1 MRCIPNAPGAT
12 ACATVRG
19 SAGTRL
25 DAMSALFP
33 HDLPG
38 IFLREIEAQKRPHDG
53 LLHASTDLN
62 GSMRHVML
70 RAVGA
75 PSKSRSIASGIRLM
89 HGTLW
94 HEWFHQTLIKRGI
107 PFFHELNLTEHMP
120 EGWSGTADWVFWH
133 PEYQAFILGD
143 LKTSKGE
150 ALFWINKDGA
160 KNEHIWQ
167 LSAYFYALVNMGL
180 PMVKGMGVMYW
191 PMNDTN
197 DGDVILPTIQE
208 VEPLPEDVVTGRMA
222 ERWSLTQEYVGSI
235 EAGPHDLLQNPE
247 YYLTDALA
255 PVQER
260 VQKVIWNKAQGV
272 FNVVLAPH
280 WSARFCDFAP
290 PLCTCSEQGTTKIGH
305 YTLEGEFVH
314 REGYEDVNPTV
325 RPSPAQYR
333 SKQRSESEGDK

>member
-1 MRCIPNAPGAT
+1 
-12 ACATVRG
+12 
-19 SAGTRL
+19 
-25 DAMSALFP
+25 MSALFP

-38 IFLREIEAQKRPHDG
+38 IFLGEIEQQKRPHDG

-94 HEWFHQTLIKRGI
+94 HEWFHQVLVKRGV
-107 PFFHELNLTEHMP
+107 PFFHELNLTDHMP

-133 PEYQAFILGD
+133 PEYHAFILGD
-143 LKTSKGE
+143 LKTAKGE

-160 KNEHIWQ
+160 KADHIWQ

-197 DGDVILPTIQE
+197 DGDVILPSIQE
-208 VEPLPEDVVTGRMA
+208 VEPLPEDVILGRMN
-222 ERWSLTQEYVGSI
+222 ERWSLVQEYKRSI
-235 EAGPHDLLQNPE
+235 DVERQRWSEETGEHPLSYP
-247 YYLTDALA
+247 TDDDILGGLA

-260 VQKVIWNKAQGV
+260 VQKVVWNKAQGV
-272 FNVVLAPH
+272 FNLILAPH
-280 WSARFCDFAP
+280 WSARFCDFEP
-290 PLCTCSEQGTTKIGH
+290 PYCTCSEQGTTKIGH
-305 YTLEGEFVH
+305 YTLEGEFVP
-314 REGYEDVNPTV
+314 REGYEDVHPTV
-325 RPSPAQYR
+325 RPSPAQYK
-333 SKQRSESEGDK
+333 SKQKERNEGDK

>member
-1 MRCIPNAPGAT
+1 
-12 ACATVRG
+12 
-19 SAGTRL
+19 
-25 DAMSALFP
+25 MSALFP
-33 HDLPG
+33 HDLPR
-38 IFLREIEAQKRPHDG
+38 IFLGEIEKQRRPHDG
-53 LLHASTDLN
+53 LLHASTDLT
-62 GSMRHVML
+62 GSLRHVML

-133 PEYQAFILGD
+133 PEYEAFILGD
-143 LKTSKGE
+143 LKTAKGE
-150 ALFWINKDGA
+150 SLFWINKDGA

-167 LSAYFYALVNMGL
+167 LSAYFYALVAMGL

-191 PMNDTN
+191 PMNDTS

-208 VEPLPEDVVTGRMA
+208 CEPLPEEVVIGRMN
-222 ERWSLTQEYVGSI
+222 ERWALAQEYVESVNGDGHTNPGHNFAVI
-235 EAGPHDLLQNPE
+235 QLGEAGEL
-247 YYLTDALA
+247 YITDKLA
-255 PVQER
+255 EVQPR
-260 VQKVIWNKAQGV
+260 IQKVVWNKAQGV
-272 FNVVLAPH
+272 FNVVLTPH
-280 WSARFCDFAP
+280 WSARFCDFEP

-325 RPSPAQYR
+325 RPSPAQYK
-333 SKQRSESEGDK
+333 SKKKEADGS